1 MTEEKESAPAA
12 FQEYAWRSPDGQAQ
26 DRPVTRLPTQATRS
40 ARGRPRPEDAAA
52 QARAVELYTTTDMK
66 AAAIADELGIS
77 RAALY
82 NWLAAAG
89 VRGRRAE
96 ARPQLP
102 DVARELAEL
111 RLELHRGGTLGT
123 ADLAR
128 EVRELRN
135 TLTEDRSRHDGAISD
150 VVRQIAALETMVA
163 RLVGVVE
170 TAYGLRSNRATLDA

>member
-1 MTEEKESAPAA
+1 MTEETDSAPAA
-12 FQEYAWRSPDGQAQ
+12 IEEYPWRGPDGQPQEVPTA
-26 DRPVTRLPTQATRS
+26 RLRSQPTRS
-40 ARGRPRPEDAAA
+40 ARRRPRPEDAAA
-52 QARAVELYTTTDMK
+52 QARAVELYTTTDLK

-89 VRGRRAE
+89 VRGRRAD

-111 RLELHRGGTLGT
+111 RLELHRSGTLGT
-123 ADLAR
+123 ADLVR
-128 EVRELRN
+128 EVKELRH
-135 TLTEDRSRHDGAISD
+135 TLTENRSRHDGAISD

-170 TAYGLRSNRATLDA
+170 TAYGLRSKRAALDV